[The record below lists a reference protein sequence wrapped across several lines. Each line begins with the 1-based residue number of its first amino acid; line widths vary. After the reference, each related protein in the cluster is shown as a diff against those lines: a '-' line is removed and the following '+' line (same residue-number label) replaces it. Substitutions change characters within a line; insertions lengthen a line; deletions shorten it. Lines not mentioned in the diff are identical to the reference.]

1 MKTSA
6 KSTIML
12 FMTAIIWGFAF
23 VAQRVAADNSLGSF
37 TFNGTRFLLGA
48 ISLIPV
54 FLIFEKDG
62 KDRKKLIKTIWT
74 ACVGGTI
81 LFLASFLQQK
91 GIEISGSASK
101 GGFITALYMVIVPII
116 GMFFGKKTGLPVW
129 LGVFLAVFGLYLL
142 SFVELDA
149 SSRQIVSKNLSEM
162 NLGDLVLLIG
172 SVLWAVHILW
182 LDKMSKEV
190 SPIKFSSFQ
199 YLVCG
204 ILGIIFAGIFEQES
218 LNVARISACAIPI
231 LYGGIMSVGVAYTL
245 QIIGQKNADP
255 THASIILSTEA
266 VFSVIGEAL
275 ILHTYLNPVGYV
287 GCVII
292 FIGTLLP
299 QFTFKKKRS

>member
-54 FLIFEKDG
+54 FLIFERDG

-74 ACVGGTI
+74 ACVGGAI

-116 GMFFGKKTGLPVW
+116 GMFFGKKTGVPTW
-129 LGVFLAVFGLYLL
+129 IGVFLAVLGLYLL
-142 SFVELDA
+142 SFVEISA
-149 SSRQIVSKNLSEM
+149 GKIVLKNLTQI

-199 YLVCG
+199 YFVCG
-204 ILGIIFAGIFEQES
+204 ILGIIFAFIFEQDS
-218 LNVARISACAIPI
+218 MNVAKISACAVPI
-231 LYGGIMSVGVAYTL
+231 LYGGIMSAGVAYTL
-245 QIIGQKNADP
+245 QIIGQKNAEP

-275 ILHTYLNPVGYV
+275 ILHTYLNPVGYA